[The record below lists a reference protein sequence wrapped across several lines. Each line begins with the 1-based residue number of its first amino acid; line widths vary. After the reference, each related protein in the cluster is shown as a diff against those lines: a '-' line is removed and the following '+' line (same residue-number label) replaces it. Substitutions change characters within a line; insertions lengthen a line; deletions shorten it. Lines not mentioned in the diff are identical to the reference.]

1 MTGRGLNP
9 FARRGIRCG
18 LLLSGLVLACGC
30 ATRRPATE
38 PFSSAATARGYTAL
52 FRGESQGPN
61 GRQRFRMAV
70 ALMPP
75 DRIRFEF
82 LGPVGG
88 PRLIVA
94 ADDGNATALLPAER
108 VYERADGSPG
118 SFERLLGLPLDAGGM
133 IALLTGQPMCR
144 AEAAEQVLH
153 TRTAATF
160 GRTPAWYEV
169 VCPPGEIR
177 YQARSQERGGVLQG
191 ATVREGT
198 SGAMILEVEYGDH
211 EEGQGPRWPH
221 QIRLRLARRQT
232 TVSLSVIDG
241 PRASDPEASMFTPP
255 VPSDFTPR
263 ADLLSI
269 PVPGLLGSTGERE
282 K

>member
-1 MTGRGLNP
+1 
-9 FARRGIRCG
+9 
-18 LLLSGLVLACGC
+18 
-30 ATRRPATE
+30 
-38 PFSSAATARGYTAL
+38 
-52 FRGESQGPN
+52 
-61 GRQRFRMAV
+61 MAV

-82 LGPVGG
+82 LGPAGG

-108 VYERADGSPG
+108 TYERADASPR
-118 SFERLLGLPLDAGGM
+118 SLERLLGLPLDAGQM

-144 AEAAEQVLH
+144 PEAAEQVLH
-153 TRTAATF
+153 TKSVATF
-160 GRTPAWYEV
+160 GRTTAWYEV

-177 YQARSQERGGVLQG
+177 YQARSQERGGVLVE

-221 QIRLRLARRQT
+221 QIRLHLAQRQS

-241 PRASDPEASMFTPP
+241 PRASDPEASIFTPP
-255 VPSDFTPR
+255 VPSDFKRR
-263 ADLLSI
+263 ADLFYL
-269 PVPGLLGSTGERE
+269 PAPGLLGSTGERE
-282 K
+282 Q